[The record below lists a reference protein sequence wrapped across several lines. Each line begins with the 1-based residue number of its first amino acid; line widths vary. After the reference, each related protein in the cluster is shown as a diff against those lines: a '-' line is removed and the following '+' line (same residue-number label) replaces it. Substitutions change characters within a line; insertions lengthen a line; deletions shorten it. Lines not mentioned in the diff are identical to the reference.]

1 MIRQRRLWCCHPH
14 RSRQRTAKQN
24 TQRTCTNLE
33 PARVLHVI
41 QQASWS
47 GNQQVHAFC
56 QSIRLDLAIR
66 AAHDD
71 TVCLRDRLAV
81 TYGLGSMCA
90 EVRGLT
96 CM

>member
-14 RSRQRTAKQN
+14 RSRQRTAKH

-81 TYGLGSMCA
+81 TSASGVC
-90 EVRGLT
+90 VVKK
-96 CM
+96 